1 MSVLY
6 RPVTKKHKDK
16 YQIEEYSGSQE
27 YSEELK
33 YMPLN
38 AALGAMV
45 FFYRLGKDLSNHI
58 LKSLDK
64 VDKSK
69 LTTHQQQTLEANGDG
84 INQFID
90 LQEEKFSILTKQLIF
105 LHTKQ

>member
-1 MSVLY
+1 
-6 RPVTKKHKDK
+6 
-16 YQIEEYSGSQE
+16 
-27 YSEELK
+27 
-33 YMPLN
+33 MPLN

-45 FFYRLGKDLSNHI
+45 FFYRLGKDLSSHI
-58 LKSLDK
+58 LRSLDK

-69 LTTHQQQTLEANGDG
+69 LTTQQQQTLEANGDG

-90 LQEEKFSILTKQLIF
+90 LQEEKFSILTKRLIF